1 MLASYCLFL
10 FGGVVL
16 HVADWRFKLQQ
27 HPEANKTTTTS
38 QEDNSYTKITAAYP
52 LNQAEF
58 Y

>member
-10 FGGVVL
+10 FGVVVL
-16 HVADWRFKLQQ
+16 HVADWHFKLQQ